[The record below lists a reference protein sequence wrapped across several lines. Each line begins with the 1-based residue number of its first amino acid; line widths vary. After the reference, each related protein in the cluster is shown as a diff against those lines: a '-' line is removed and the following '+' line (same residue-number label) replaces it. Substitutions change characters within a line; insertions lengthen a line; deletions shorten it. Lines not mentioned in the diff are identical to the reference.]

1 MFKQDDEVD
10 DDPSYSDHQSECES
24 EDSPGAEYNEK
35 EEAVFKF
42 KPEEK
47 SIPITETNNNNN
59 NDNSVEETENSE
71 AENGENETATTTT
84 TTTERCKEETNQP
97 SKSSNDRKRSAFD
110 VEALLAP
117 DTSSKKQQP
126 SSSKN
131 SSEPSSKQCS
141 SRQTNN
147 NASSNNNKPSSRS
160 SKSSSSFNHH
170 HHHSN
175 HNHSNT
181 RNGTARILGNFVENN
196 SNSPFSKVESDNEDV
211 EKWKQTFSKIMARS
225 YKNNSNVCSSSYS
238 TKK

>member
-10 DDPSYSDHQSECES
+10 DDPNYSDHQSECES
-24 EDSPGAEYNEK
+24 EGNSPGAEYNEK
-35 EEAVFKF
+35 AEEAVFKF

-47 SIPITETNNNNN
+47 SIITETNNNN
-59 NDNSVEETENSE
+59 DNSLEETENFE
-71 AENGENETATTTT
+71 GENEAATTTI
-84 TTTERCKEETNQP
+84 TERCKEEINQP
-97 SKSSNDRKRSAFD
+97 SKSNERKRSAFD

-126 SSSKN
+126 SSNKN
-131 SSEPSSKQCS
+131 SSETSSKQCG

-147 NASSNNNKPSSRS
+147 TSSNNNKPSSRS
-160 SKSSSSFNHH
+160 SKSSSSSSLN

-175 HNHSNT
+175 HNHSSNT